1 MQIALLLRM
10 TSSCLDSPNHG
21 TRRVFPAK
29 METLEE
35 IFNWLAVLWDRGFCH
50 DNPQGTLTF
59 LVYLF
64 VLNEIYFLPKLVFP
78 RNQSFL
84 SSLYFSD

>member
-1 MQIALLLRM
+1 MQIALLLHIS
-10 TSSCLDSPNHG
+10 SSCLDSSNHR
-21 TRRVFPAK
+21 TKRVFPAR

-64 VLNEIYFLPKLVFP
+64 VLDEIGPNLNWYSL

-84 SSLYFSD
+84 VVIF